1 VRLRLAIHDLGQTVK
16 YLMTMMAF
24 ISEGS
29 TRAIVDAEKRWPFYE
44 LLESNRCEI
53 SNLIRPQ
60 LGRESALLEVNLGS

>member
-1 VRLRLAIHDLGQTVK
+1 
-16 YLMTMMAF
+16 MTMMAF